1 MGGGRGEAWQ
11 GRVVTLGRQT
21 RCLRFDAE
29 IKIARRRQASKQGF
43 CGTHTH
49 TATHTHIHPH
59 TPCLTSL
66 RKPIWTALII
76 GLCFGLCH
84 SPSREGCEAS
94 RTHLDFALGSVF
106 LSLPHTLCLCLSLTL
121 LLRRLL
127 PNVVGNC
134 INYSISSV
142 IRS

>member
-29 IKIARRRQASKQGF
+29 IKIARRRQASKDSVA
-43 CGTHTH
+43 HTH
-49 TATHTHIHPH
+49 TLPH
-59 TPCLTSL
+59 TRTST
-66 RKPIWTALII
+66 RTHPASPPFVSP
-76 GLCFGLCH
+76 FGLRLLLGFA
-84 SPSREGCEAS
+84 SGCVIRLHARVVRLLAHILIS
-94 RTHLDFALGSVF
+94 HWAQSFS
-106 LSLPHTLCLCLSLTL
+106 LSPHTLCLCLSLTL